1 MDNDL
6 APDDEEIREQRS
18 WSFALRLLWSA
29 LIVCLVLGALAGI
42 TLGFGWQRY
51 LLLCLVGLLAGAA
64 LALATLGSAR
74 GREVTGLVLGA
85 VTLPLLAIYLG
96 GIAVTDPGSYAA
108 YSNSLAPFLLYA
120 TGAILGCLWISRL
133 WSRESR
139 RKDDQSPAA
148 PEGSES

>member
-1 MDNDL
+1 MSNDL
-6 APDDEEIREQRS
+6 VPDDEEVKEQRS
-18 WSFALRLLWSA
+18 WSLVLRLFWSA
-29 LIVCLVLGALAGI
+29 LIACLVLGALAGI
-42 TLGFGWQRY
+42 TLAFGWQRY

-108 YSNSLAPFLLYA
+108 YSDSLAPFLLHA
-120 TGAILGCLWISRL
+120 TGATLGCLWISRL
-133 WSRESR
+133 WSREPT
-139 RKDDQSPAA
+139 RKDDAAPAA
-148 PEGSES
+148 REGSGL